1 MEAHYFIGIKIPD
14 FAAAALEQARN
25 SWDMDSHKRYTA
37 PEDMHLTLVF
47 IGNDPNGEITK
58 ASEVLK
64 EIDHAA
70 FELTINGVEVF
81 GNPETPR
88 IVYAALKESEELQN
102 LQAKVKEKVLEFKLN
117 PDLKPF
123 VPHITLAAKWKGGP
137 PVKLEWQLKPITF
150 TVDRFTIFRIAPGQT
165 PKYIEEFTYHLK
177 EGV

>member
-1 MEAHYFIGIKIPD
+1 MEAHYFIGIKIPV

-25 SWDMDSHKRYTA
+25 SWEMDSHKRYTA

-47 IGNDPNGEITK
+47 IGNDLNGEITK
-58 ASEVLK
+58 AAEALR
-64 EIDHAA
+64 EIDQTA

-88 IVYAALKESEELQN
+88 IVYAAVEESEELRK
-102 LQAKVKEKVLEFKLN
+102 LQAKVKEKVLELKMN

-137 PVKLEWQLKPITF
+137 PIKQERQLKPITF
-150 TVDRFTIFRIAPGQT
+150 TVNHFTIFRIAPGQT